1 MQNVSAIVEYLM
13 NIGETELVCD
23 IIEEDNLY
31 GILVVDNT
39 PTIEKINSWGDL
51 TKFMSENR
59 MEIFYQ
65 M

>member
-1 MQNVSAIVEYLM
+1 MQNVSAVVEYLLG
-13 NIGETELVCD
+13 IDETLVID
-23 IIEEDNLY
+23 IIEEGNLY
-31 GILVVDNT
+31 GILVVDNI

-51 TKFMSENR
+51 TRFMSENR

>member
-1 MQNVSAIVEYLM
+1 MQNVSAVVEYLM

-31 GILVVDNT
+31 GILVVDNI
-39 PTIEKINSWGDL
+39 PTIEKINSWSDL
-51 TKFMSENR
+51 TRFMSENR

>member
-1 MQNVSAIVEYLM
+1 MQNVSAVVEYLLG
-13 NIGETELVCD
+13 IDETLVID

-31 GILVVDNT
+31 GILVVDNI

-51 TKFMSENR
+51 TRFMSENR

>member
-1 MQNVSAIVEYLM
+1 MQNVSAVVEYLLS
-13 NIGETELVCD
+13 IDETLVID
-23 IIEEDNLY
+23 IIEEGNLY
-31 GILVVDNT
+31 GILVVDNI